1 MHLTLT
7 RRLTCSIFLWPASK
21 TVVPDF
27 FSSGYSGLYHQPPIW
42 QGFFALLRLL
52 RKFQYENLLWSDSD
66 IRTHLTIYLYYIVR
80 FVCRSLDN
88 NVKAAVVRARVG
100 QSDGH
105 GGGILNRRSGMPG
118 WICCTRRS
126 SWCPRGQRMH
136 LRWQFVIYSEKYVDI
151 WCTFLLF
158 RFQPLSS
165 HNQVSASP
173 SRIGFRYKWETQ
185 LVW

>member
-27 FSSGYSGLYHQPPIW
+27 FSSGYSGLNQQPPIW

-126 SWCPRGQRMH
+126 SSGVQG
-136 LRWQFVIYSEKYVDI
+136 VKE
-151 WCTFLLF
+151 CTSGDNLSFILKSTLISDVHFSCSGSNRSAATTKSLLHP
-158 RFQPLSS
+158 Q
-165 HNQVSASP
+165 
-173 SRIGFRYKWETQ
+173 G
-185 LVW
+185 